1 MILTT
6 IMIGGLFLM
15 ASAIAGLLMFYQLQ
29 QATDFGNSTIAI
41 FAADANLE
49 RALYYYFY
57 EYRYNPDLPN
67 RCYPPLS
74 LQPPCSGPAVNLSN
88 QASGSYTLI
97 IPPPDI
103 AISYPTTTITA
114 TGFDAGGRTIR
125 LLQTTLRPTA
135 QIQ

>member
-6 IMIGGLFLM
+6 LMIGGLFLM
-15 ASAIAGLLMFYQLQ
+15 ATAIAGLLMFYQLQ

-49 RALYYYFY
+49 RAIYYYFY
-57 EYRYNPDLPN
+57 EYQYNPYNPGLCFPQSCD
-67 RCYPPLS
+67 
-74 LQPPCSGPAVNLSN
+74 SGAPVNLSN
-88 QASGSYTLI
+88 GASGSSNLI

-103 AISYPTTTITA
+103 AIFYPTTTITA
-114 TGFDAGGRTIR
+114 IGFDVGGRTIR

-135 QIQ
+135 EPLTP